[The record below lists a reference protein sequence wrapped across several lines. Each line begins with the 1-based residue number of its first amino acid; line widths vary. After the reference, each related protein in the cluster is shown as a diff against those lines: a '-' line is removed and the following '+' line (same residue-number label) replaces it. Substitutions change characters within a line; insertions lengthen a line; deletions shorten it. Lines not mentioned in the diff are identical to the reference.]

1 MALPRILL
9 VDDNDSVRSTLAQV
23 LELNRF
29 EVVTAASVNEALSQI
44 SKGGFDVLL
53 TDLHMPDAGDGM
65 TVVSAM
71 RHSNPV
77 AVTLVFSGYP
87 EMQGA
92 LSAILLQADEVL
104 VKPLDIG
111 MLVEMINKKLLSR
124 ARHERPLP
132 ESVASILERN
142 SAAIISNWLARVDR
156 NTELKG
162 LTLSFE
168 ERTGHLPRLLNDL
181 VHRLRRPHTL
191 EAEGMPSRAAVS
203 HALLRH
209 QQGYSAAMMVE
220 ESRMLQVSIF
230 QTLQNNLNTVDFSL
244 VLVDVMT
251 IADEVDSQLAQAMRS
266 YTSAAAGT
274 PSRAIA

>member
-1 MALPRILL
+1 MAPRILL
-9 VDDNDSVRSTLAQV
+9 VDDNDTVRTTLAQV

-71 RHSNPV
+71 KHSNPL
-77 AVTLVFSGYP
+77 AVTMVFSGYP
-87 EMQGA
+87 EMQA
-92 LSAILLQADEVL
+92 AVSAILLQADEVL
-104 VKPLDIG
+104 VKPLDIAA
-111 MLVEMINKKLLSR
+111 LVGMINKKLLSR
-124 ARHERPLP
+124 TAHKRPKL
-132 ESVASILERN
+132 ESVASILERD
-142 SAAIISNWLARVDR
+142 STAIIRNWLVRVER

-162 LTLSFE
+162 ITLSFE

-181 VHRLRRPHTL
+181 VHRLRQPHTL
-191 EAEGMPSRAAVS
+191 EGEGMPSRAAVA
-203 HALLRH
+203 HARLRH

-244 VLVDVMT
+244 LLADVMT
-251 IADEVDSQLAQAMRS
+251 IADEVDWQLAQAMRS
-266 YTSAAAGT
+266 YTAAAAV
-274 PSRAIA
+274 PPRSSACA